1 MTTQEQRRVGLI
13 SLALLAMIFVAAIM
27 ASNTL
32 LRGVRIDL
40 TENNLYTISDGTR
53 ELLSSINEPINLYL
67 FFSDEETA
75 DLPYLRGY
83 ANRVRETLEEFARV
97 SNGNIVV
104 HNIDPAPFSEDE
116 DRAAQFGLESVGLG
130 SLTQSIYF
138 GLAGTNSV
146 GDQDTIPF
154 LQPEKETFLEY
165 DLAKTQQKILD
176 AGLPETLATRL
187 AEGR

>member
-13 SLALLAMIFVAAIM
+13 SLGLLALIFVAAIM

-97 SNGNIVV
+97 SNGNIIV
-104 HNIDPAPFSEDE
+104 HNVDPAPFSEDE
-116 DRAAQFGLESVGLG
+116 DRAAQFGLESISLG
-130 SLTQSIYF
+130 SLTQSMYF
-138 GLAGTNSV
+138 GLAGTSTTAKIRAFDFCDDVGGATPQRLLEASV
-146 GDQDTIPF
+146 GP
-154 LQPEKETFLEY
+154 
-165 DLAKTQQKILD
+165 AA
-176 AGLPETLATRL
+176 AGARQSP
-187 AEGR
+187 

>member
-13 SLALLAMIFVAAIM
+13 SLGLLALIFVAAIM

-75 DLPYLRGY
+75 DLPYLR
-83 ANRVRETLEEFARV
+83 
-97 SNGNIVV
+97 
-104 HNIDPAPFSEDE
+104 
-116 DRAAQFGLESVGLG
+116 
-130 SLTQSIYF
+130 
-138 GLAGTNSV
+138 
-146 GDQDTIPF
+146 
-154 LQPEKETFLEY
+154 
-165 DLAKTQQKILD
+165 AKN
-176 AGLPETLATRL
+176 
-187 AEGR
+187 